1 MVAALPDLILEMQS
15 RGFNYRGRTPERWIQ
30 FEGPL
35 NTSEGTF
42 PCSFTV
48 DPHFFSLPVVKLKK
62 LPASLRPVTPHLGAS
77 GWLCYLAAST
87 VVLDIF
93 DPIGQTLRCLAEAE
107 RVLGC
112 VLRGEMVED
121 LAEEFLVHWYSKF
134 CIFDVQ
140 KQALGKI
147 PAFCVIS
154 DKGER
159 TPVLT
164 DDQER
169 TSHRINTLS
178 FYPKRE
184 AILAY
189 LVGTVAQ
196 PRPSQNV
203 WPPQTVADILQ
214 WQRELDKR
222 CARKILQRIDEA
234 YRKKHIDVVILI
246 KSPNLNYGF
255 QVHFEQSILGDDKFK
270 CARGTE
276 RLYSFRVTRL
286 TMARIDE
293 HYIAQRNIPTLKTL
307 AGLKIALV
315 GCGTIGGY
323 LADQLAKAGAGM
335 GGGKLTL
342 VDFELLMPQNVGRH
356 RLGLPYSLKNK
367 AWGVSMMLQIDAPG
381 IEVRT
386 LEVDVRNAHLGDI
399 DLLIDATGEEALGHW
414 LAANYVSSTPILSV
428 WIEGPG
434 TAVRAL
440 LKKPGDGACYR
451 CLSTYSRAG
460 QFPTVQGEVPHV
472 MAGHGCEGL
481 YVPFPATVSIQAAAL
496 GAEMVLAWANGKTN
510 PSLRTKITDSGFTLA
525 TADCDPPRIE
535 ACPACTS

>member
-1 MVAALPDLILEMQS
+1 
-15 RGFNYRGRTPERWIQ
+15 
-30 FEGPL
+30 
-35 NTSEGTF
+35 
-42 PCSFTV
+42 
-48 DPHFFSLPVVKLKK
+48 
-62 LPASLRPVTPHLGAS
+62 
-77 GWLCYLAAST
+77 
-87 VVLDIF
+87 
-93 DPIGQTLRCLAEAE
+93 
-107 RVLGC
+107 
-112 VLRGEMVED
+112 
-121 LAEEFLVHWYSKF
+121 
-134 CIFDVQ
+134 
-140 KQALGKI
+140 
-147 PAFCVIS
+147 
-154 DKGER
+154 
-159 TPVLT
+159 
-164 DDQER
+164 
-169 TSHRINTLS
+169 
-178 FYPKRE
+178 
-184 AILAY
+184 
-189 LVGTVAQ
+189 
-196 PRPSQNV
+196 
-203 WPPQTVADILQ
+203 
-214 WQRELDKR
+214 
-222 CARKILQRIDEA
+222 
-234 YRKKHIDVVILI
+234 
-246 KSPNLNYGF
+246 
-255 QVHFEQSILGDDKFK
+255 
-270 CARGTE
+270 
-276 RLYSFRVTRL
+276 
-286 TMARIDE
+286 
-293 HYIAQRNIPTLKTL
+293 
-307 AGLKIALV
+307 
-315 GCGTIGGY
+315 
-323 LADQLAKAGAGM
+323 M